1 MSRERLKGWECVSRQ
16 NERGDLLVF
25 LSGLNEITALA
36 EPMREYARETK
47 KWIILMLHSTLPTEE
62 QDKVPRLPALV
73 AAGAAPHFL

>member
-1 MSRERLKGWECVSRQ
+1 MPQQLSIDNGSMASWTKGSKGGSVSRQ

-47 KWIILMLHSTLPTEE
+47 KSPPRPLPSY
-62 QDKVPRLPALV
+62 
-73 AAGAAPHFL
+73 

>member
-1 MSRERLKGWECVSRQ
+1 VSRERLKGWECVSRQ

-47 KWIILMLHSTLPTEE
+47 KSPPPPLPSY
-62 QDKVPRLPALV
+62 
-73 AAGAAPHFL
+73 